1 MLSGF
6 SGGGDGM
13 SVLRW
18 MIPPVFLFY
27 LGCELILIYTRKF
40 YRPSVPSRRCR
51 YAAYSAQSRSECISQ
66 QVSQISNTT
75 IARFPLE
82 MLVLAVSDTWLDP
95 HWLVARIPSA
105 TALPLATVVFSLSAR
120 RVESAKPSHLMPPVD
135 RIALPLTEQRTH
147 SQCYCCRPT
156 FSTRRS
162 LKLQPRCMSQPLCIS
177 SSALAPDRPIIKSS
191 SHDIKRPSHQG
202 GCLALLKP
210 L

>member
-66 QVSQISNTT
+66 QVSHT
-75 IARFPLE
+75 
-82 MLVLAVSDTWLDP
+82 
-95 HWLVARIPSA
+95 
-105 TALPLATVVFSLSAR
+105 
-120 RVESAKPSHLMPPVD
+120 PPV
-135 RIALPLTEQRTH
+135 
-147 SQCYCCRPT
+147 SCRLAARLNVVIVGQNAASENAP
-156 FSTRRS
+156 SG
-162 LKLQPRCMSQPLCIS
+162 S
-177 SSALAPDRPIIKSS
+177 SSRCWP
-191 SHDIKRPSHQG
+191 
-202 GCLALLKP
+202 CC
-210 L
+210 